1 MVIVPP
7 NVMLCVQ
14 AIVNYLDIQVLEQD
28 MVLEAAM
35 HSDSESDA

>member
-1 MVIVPP
+1 MVIALAS
-7 NVMLCVQ
+7 VMLCIQ

-35 HSDSESDA
+35 HSDCERDA